1 MNAANKKY
9 SHHLGAGGYKKSVK
23 KWQKMEQD
31 LIDRG
36 IRPTTWDW
44 PDRSKWW
51 LFANGVTLNQLDGSL
66 VVPEHMQEV
75 SRDLVAAIDE
85 TQQGTFHPQRENDE
99 LTRALKNPEHPGRA
113 RGIGVVPWKV
123 AWAGDP
129 SYKTHRKSKAEQEEK
144 LRAIEEKMNKKVA
157 SLESQMDA
165 RVNEAV
171 QLALIQRGTAG
182 SHPDVVISPAS
193 QRRSSCASTAAPDV
207 QAEQQP
213 QIEPTAVDDQRYPV
227 DDVTMPTPCELHVRA
242 RNISIHVAYGSA
254 LPLNPSTTIH
264 GRPIPPGYTS
274 VTVEQI
280 VGNNEDLELD
290 FVGGDGEKTLGDALH
305 GVVLWRKADIK
316 LTASTTAPVQTDRP
330 SPRPTSPPSPL
341 PPPSPPSPPAQRAT
355 STPTPPTLEK
365 GKKKTA
371 SLPAAGPSKKK

>member
-1 MNAANKKY
+1 M
-9 SHHLGAGGYKKSVK
+9 
-23 KWQKMEQD
+23 
-31 LIDRG
+31 DRG

-171 QLALIQRGTAG
+171 QLALSQRGTAR
-182 SHPDVVISPAS
+182 SHPDVVITRPLSDAAAVHPRRRPTYKRNNNPRLS
-193 QRRSSCASTAAPDV
+193 QRR
-207 QAEQQP
+207 
-213 QIEPTAVDDQRYPV
+213 
-227 DDVTMPTPCELHVRA
+227 
-242 RNISIHVAYGSA
+242 
-254 LPLNPSTTIH
+254 
-264 GRPIPPGYTS
+264 
-274 VTVEQI
+274 
-280 VGNNEDLELD
+280 
-290 FVGGDGEKTLGDALH
+290 
-305 GVVLWRKADIK
+305 
-316 LTASTTAPVQTDRP
+316 
-330 SPRPTSPPSPL
+330 
-341 PPPSPPSPPAQRAT
+341 
-355 STPTPPTLEK
+355 
-365 GKKKTA
+365 
-371 SLPAAGPSKKK
+371 

>member
-1 MNAANKKY
+1 
-9 SHHLGAGGYKKSVK
+9 
-23 KWQKMEQD
+23 
-31 LIDRG
+31 
-36 IRPTTWDW
+36 
-44 PDRSKWW
+44 
-51 LFANGVTLNQLDGSL
+51 
-66 VVPEHMQEV
+66 
-75 SRDLVAAIDE
+75 
-85 TQQGTFHPQRENDE
+85 
-99 LTRALKNPEHPGRA
+99 
-113 RGIGVVPWKV
+113 
-123 AWAGDP
+123 
-129 SYKTHRKSKAEQEEK
+129 
-144 LRAIEEKMNKKVA
+144 MNKKVA

-171 QLALIQRGTAG
+171 QLALSQRGTAG

-193 QRRSSCASTAAPDV
+193 QRRSSCASTS
-207 QAEQQP
+207 
-213 QIEPTAVDDQRYPV
+213 VDDQRYPV

-264 GRPIPPGYTS
+264 GRAIPPGYTS

-305 GVVLWRKADIK
+305 GVVLWRKANIK
-316 LTASTTAPVQTDRP
+316 LIASTMAPMQTDRP

-341 PPPSPPSPPAQRAT
+341 PPPSPLSPPAQRAT

-371 SLPAAGPSKKK
+371 SLPVAGPSKKKQKTVERQLTYE